1 MKSKIVSFLKKEP
14 VKRAVRTFGQ
24 AAVGYIIANLALVD
38 LTSGKDVAKSALIG
52 LGVSAVAAGLSAVMN
67 LQSPAK
73 TEEE

>member
-1 MKSKIVSFLKKEP
+1 MKLILISFFKREP

-38 LTSGKDVAKSALIG
+38 LISGKDVAKSALIG
-52 LGVSAVAAGLSAVMN
+52 LAVSAVAAGLSAIMN

-73 TEEE
+73 AEEE